1 MFKKQYLAIA
11 SALILTTT
19 LIPTSSQAATGTK
32 NLQAKYNNIK
42 VIYNGAAV
50 PTTIEPFIVNGT
62 TYIPLRMM
70 AGVFSKDVAWDG
82 AKYTITVK
90 DLPNSQHANE
100 LAARDAQI
108 RSLQNTIDSLNKEIS
123 DLKNNKKN
131 NNNKKSDDIQD
142 ALDDLEDDLN
152 SEYDDYEK
160 LEWDISLSGDEDD
173 IDVEIAIDLDD
184 YQDEFDDL
192 SKSDLE
198 NLVEKIIKDIWDDK
212 DFEDADIKGEI
223 VDSSDNDEELYD
235 FDGDAKSGD
244 ITFDGD
250 EIN

>member
-42 VIYNGAAV
+42 VIYNGATV

-70 AGVFSKDVAWDG
+70 AGVFNKDVAWDG
-82 AKYTITVK
+82 TKYTVTVK

-131 NNNKKSDDIQD
+131 NNNNKDDDIQD

-152 SEYDDYEK
+152 SDYDDYK
-160 LEWDISLSGDEDD
+160 DLKWNISLKGDEDD
-173 IDVEIAIDLDD
+173 IDVEIEINLDK

-192 SKSDLE
+192 DDDGDVE
-198 NLVEKIIKDIWDDK
+198 ALVEDIIKDIWKDK
-212 DFEDADIKGEI
+212 DFEDADITGEI
-223 VDSSDNDEELYD
+223 IDSDSDDTIYEFE
-235 FDGDAKSGD
+235 GDASDED
-244 ITFDGD
+244 INFDV
-250 EIN
+250 

>member
-70 AGVFSKDVAWDG
+70 ADVFSKDVAWDG
-82 AKYTITVK
+82 TKYTITVK
-90 DLPNSQHANE
+90 DKANSQHANE

-123 DLKNNKKN
+123 DLKNGKKN

-142 ALDDLEDDLN
+142 ALDDLEKDLN
-152 SEYDDYEK
+152 SEYDDYES

-184 YQDEFDDL
+184 YKDEFEDL
-192 SKSDLE
+192 SQSDLE
-198 NLVEKIIKDIWDDK
+198 NLVENIIKDIWDDN

-235 FDGDAKSGD
+235 FDGEAKSGD

>member
-123 DLKNNKKN
+123 DLKNGKKN

-152 SEYDDYEK
+152 SDYK
-160 LEWDISLSGDEDD
+160 DYKDLKWNISLKGDEDD
-173 IDVEIAIDLDD
+173 IDVEIEINLDK
-184 YQDEFDDL
+184 YKDEFDDL
-192 SKSDLE
+192 DDDGDVE
-198 NLVEKIIKDIWDDK
+198 ALVEDIIKDIWDDK

-223 VDSSDNDEELYD
+223 IDSDSDDTIYEFE
-235 FDGDAKSGD
+235 GDASDQD
-244 ITFDGD
+244 INFDV
-250 EIN
+250 

>member
-70 AGVFSKDVAWDG
+70 AGVFNKDVAWDG
-82 AKYTITVK
+82 TKYTVTVK
-90 DLPNSQHANE
+90 DMPNSQQANE

-108 RSLQNTIDSLNKEIS
+108 RSLQGTIDSLNKQIT
-123 DLKNNKKN
+123 DLKNS
-131 NNNKKSDDIQD
+131 KSNRDDDDDVQD
-142 ALDDLEDDLN
+142 DLDDLEDQLDKD
-152 SEYDDYEK
+152 YDDFK
-160 LEWDISLSGDEDD
+160 DIEWKFTLKGDEDD
-173 IDVEIAIDLDD
+173 IDVEIEVDLDEFQDEYDDLDD
-184 YQDEFDDL
+184 
-192 SKSDLE
+192 SDFE
-198 NLVEKIIKDIWDDK
+198 DLVESVVKDIWDE
-212 DFEDADIKGEI
+212 FEDADIDGEI
-223 VDSSDNDEELYD
+223 VDEDGDNLHDFSADASDEEIFFED
-235 FDGDAKSGD
+235 
-244 ITFDGD
+244 D
-250 EIN
+250 EI

>member
-70 AGVFSKDVAWDG
+70 ADVFSKDVAWDG
-82 AKYTITVK
+82 TKYTITVK
-90 DLPNSQHANE
+90 DKPNSQHASE

-108 RSLQNTIDSLNKEIS
+108 RTLQGTIDSLNKQIT
-123 DLKNNKKN
+123 DLKNS
-131 NNNKKSDDIQD
+131 KSSRDDDDDVQD
-142 ALDDLEDDLN
+142 DLDDLEDQLEDD
-152 SEYDDYEK
+152 YDDYEDI
-160 LEWDISLSGDEDD
+160 EWKFTLSGDEDD
-173 IDVEIAIDLDD
+173 IDVEIAVDK
-184 YQDEFDDL
+184 DEFEDEYDAMDD
-192 SKSDLE
+192 SDFE
-198 NLVEKIIKDIWDDK
+198 DLVEKVVEDIWDE
-212 DFEDADIKGEI
+212 FEDADIEGEI
-223 VDSSDNDEELYD
+223 VDSSDDDDELWDFSADASDEE
-235 FDGDAKSGD
+235 
-244 ITFDGD
+244 ITFDGSV
-250 EIN
+250 IN